1 MRSSRAADSSRRT
14 RSSSRTSTSE
24 ALAQLFDSRSGHAM
38 RHERE
43 WLLGE
48 LVADD
53 NRLRQG
59 IEPGMHAIR
68 ILGKDGRDRLTFQ
81 HLVARLHRDD
91 ESYRVIDRVLDGA
104 AAAAEGNDRPSDRPR
119 LDALY
124 DAGARCGEDIDRLR
138 LRQDGRIVERLRIPA
153 LGLDDLLELLGS
165 EP

>member
-24 ALAQLFDSRSGHAM
+24 ALAQLFDSRSGHTM

-43 WLLGE
+43 RLLGE

-59 IEPGMHAIR
+59 IEPGAHAIR
-68 ILGKDGRDRLTFQ
+68 ILRKDGRDRLTFQ

-91 ESYRVIDRVLDGA
+91 ESHGVIDRVLDGA
-104 AAAAEGNDRPSDRPR
+104 AAAAEGNYLPSDRPP

-124 DAGARCGEDIDRLR
+124 HARARCGEDIDRLR
-138 LRQDGRIVERLRIPA
+138 LLLDRMIVDQLPISALYLDGS
-153 LGLDDLLELLGS
+153 LG
-165 EP
+165 